1 MNFRETYSPSKYYL
15 NNDEIKLYEYYK
27 EKKLN
32 REIILFYH
40 IIFIV
45 QLIMALFYYIFCV

>member
-32 REIILFYH
+32 RKIILFYH